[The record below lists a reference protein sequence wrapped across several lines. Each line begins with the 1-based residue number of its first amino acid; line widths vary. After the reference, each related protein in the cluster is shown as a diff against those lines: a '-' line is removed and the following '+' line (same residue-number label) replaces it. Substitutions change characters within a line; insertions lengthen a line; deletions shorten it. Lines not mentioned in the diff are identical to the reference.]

1 MAPTRRRPGTLI
13 EKIEIAKDFDDELDL
28 VPVVKKSEGKILTV
42 AEQNEVMVRALR
54 DIFDI
59 YMVFDDPK
67 AEDFGLIAQR
77 ALKKVGHL

>member
-1 MAPTRRRPGTLI
+1 MTSIKRRPGTLI
-13 EKIEIAKDFDDELDL
+13 EKLEIAKDFDDELDL
-28 VPVVKKSEGKILTV
+28 VPVVKRSEGEILTL

-77 ALKKVGHL
+77 ALKKVGRM

>member
-1 MAPTRRRPGTLI
+1 MAPTKRRPGTLM
-13 EKIEIAKDFDDELDL
+13 EKIEIAKDFDEELDL
-28 VPVVKKSEGKILTV
+28 VPVVKKLEGEILTV

-77 ALKKVGHL
+77 ALKKVGRM